1 MMDQVRKYSAQG
13 LATQFVGEAQEDWS
27 VTARVLDGENQLLYL
42 SPEALLR
49 ASYGRRCGVL
59 PSISNFV
66 RSAITSNSNAM
77 NNSVRLALNIIKI
90 PSWHR
95 FL

>member
-1 MMDQVRKYSAQG
+1 MVCVSPLVSLMMDQVRKYSAQG

-49 ASYGRRCGVL
+49 ASYGRRCCVL
-59 PSISNFV
+59 PSIE
-66 RSAITSNSNAM
+66 ITSYG
-77 NNSVRLALNIIKI
+77 
-90 PSWHR
+90 PP
-95 FL
+95 